1 MKGKGWLAIVL
12 LGAVGVVG
20 YRSLPSHYN
29 PFGSPATVRP
39 PGWLTKFKLQQSD
52 AATVPGIT

>member
-29 PFGSPATVRP
+29 PFVPLQLSDPPAGSPNSNYSV
-39 PGWLTKFKLQQSD
+39 
-52 AATVPGIT
+52 